1 MAGTRTVGCSRVS
14 GPQPFV
20 FEAGVEVKRYAPATE
35 RNRDVIAE
43 TLMNVL
49 PAQGLVLEI
58 ASGTGEHAVH
68 FAQLFP
74 AITWQPSDPDP
85 IAIASINAWRG
96 DCAVANVRSA
106 MLLDASADWPIAHA
120 DAVVC
125 INMAH
130 ISPWAATVGLLRN
143 AARILP
149 QSAPLFIYGPFRQH
163 DVPLAEGNASFDTA
177 LRQQNTEWGL
187 RYVEDITKEAR
198 DVGLALDQIIP
209 MPSNNL
215 SLIFCR

>member
-1 MAGTRTVGCSRVS
+1 MS

-43 TLMNVL
+43 TLVNVL
-49 PAQGLVLEI
+49 PAEGVVLEI

-74 AITWQPSDPDP
+74 GITWQPSDPDP
-85 IAIASINAWRG
+85 IAIASINAWRA
-96 DCAVANVRSA
+96 DCAVPNVRSA
-106 MLLDASADWPIAHA
+106 MFLDASADWPIAHA
-120 DAVVC
+120 DAIVC

-163 DVPLAEGNASFDTA
+163 DVPLAEGNATFDAA
-177 LRQQNTEWGL
+177 LRQQNVEWGL

>member
-1 MAGTRTVGCSRVS
+1 MS

-43 TLMNVL
+43 TLVNVL

-68 FAQLFP
+68 FAQLFQGL
-74 AITWQPSDPDP
+74 TWQPSDPDL
-85 IAIASINAWRG
+85 IAIASINAWRA
-96 DCAVANVRSA
+96 DCAVPNVRSA

-163 DVPLAEGNASFDTA
+163 DVPLAEGNATFDAA
-177 LRQQNTEWGL
+177 LRQQNVEWGL

-198 DVGLALDQIIP
+198 DVGLTLDQIIP

>member
-43 TLMNVL
+43 TLVNVL

-68 FAQLFP
+68 FAQLFQGL
-74 AITWQPSDPDP
+74 TWQPSDPDP

-96 DCAVANVRSA
+96 DCAVLNVRSA

-163 DVPLAEGNASFDTA
+163 DVPLAEGNATFDAA
-177 LRQQNTEWGL
+177 LRQQNVEWGL

-198 DVGLALDQIIP
+198 DVGLTLDQIIP

>member
-1 MAGTRTVGCSRVS
+1 MS

-43 TLMNVL
+43 TLVNVL
-49 PAQGLVLEI
+49 PAEGVVLEI

-68 FAQLFP
+68 FAQLFLG
-74 AITWQPSDPDP
+74 ITWQPSDPDP
-85 IAIASINAWRG
+85 IAIASINAWRA
-96 DCAVANVRSA
+96 DCPVPNVRSA
-106 MLLDASADWPIAHA
+106 MLLDASADWQIAHA
-120 DAVVC
+120 DAIVC

-130 ISPWAATVGLLRN
+130 ISTWAATVGLVRN
-143 AARILP
+143 AAHILP

-163 DVPLAEGNASFDTA
+163 DVPLAEGNATFDAA
-177 LRQQNTEWGL
+177 LRQQNVEWGL

-198 DVGLALDQIIP
+198 DVCLTLDQIIP

>member
-1 MAGTRTVGCSRVS
+1 MAGTRTIGCSRVS

-43 TLMNVL
+43 TLVNVL

-74 AITWQPSDPDP
+74 GIMWQPSDPDP
-85 IAIASINAWRG
+85 IAASINAWRG
-96 DCAVANVRSA
+96 DCALPNLQPG
-106 MLLDASADWPIAHA
+106 MLLDASADWSIAHA
-120 DAVVC
+120 DAIVC

-143 AARILP
+143 AARILQ
-149 QSAPLFIYGPFRQH
+149 QSAPLFIYGPFRQR
-163 DVPLAEGNASFDTA
+163 DVPLAEGNAIFDTA

-198 DVGLALDQIIP
+198 DVGLTLDQIIP